1 MPTELPPQLII
12 FRHAPLSSSLTAEG
26 LDLALLSASF
36 GGKVTLFF
44 CDEGVF
50 SLLDNQSKGP
60 LGEKSVLPTLRA
72 LALYDID
79 QVYVDETSLIQRGL
93 SIEALGIPVTPASL
107 GSLLNDDPC
116 VFTF

>member
-1 MPTELPPQLII
+1 MSTVLPPQLIV

-36 GGKVTLFF
+36 GGRVTLFF

-50 SLLDNQSKGP
+50 SLLDNQGKGP
-60 LGEKSVLPTLRA
+60 LGEKSVLPTLKA
-72 LALYDID
+72 LTLYDID
-79 QVYVDETSLIQRGL
+79 EVYVDEASLMQRGL
-93 SIEALGIPVTPASL
+93 TIEALGIPVTI
-107 GSLLNDDPC
+107 GSIKDLIDDNPC

>member
-1 MPTELPPQLII
+1 MPTALPPQLII

-36 GGKVTLFF
+36 GGRVTLFF

-50 SLLDNQSKGP
+50 SLLGNQSKGP
-60 LGEKSVLPTLRA
+60 LGEKSVLPTLKA

-79 QVYVDETSLIQRGL
+79 QVYVDEASLIQRGL
-93 SIEALGIPVTPASL
+93 TIETLGIPVKT
-107 GSLLNDDPC
+107 GRIEHLLDDNPC
-116 VFTF
+116 IFTF